1 MSDDEASLKDGI
13 IHTRSRRT
21 NAGNRLKAL
30 LAGEEPVEEEDAD
43 IFAEVPDDEEFD
55 AEKAESADDGQ
66 SGGESSGDDSNE
78 SSDASN
84 FSDSESSGI
93 EEEEAAQPEDAGE
106 QELKRQERES
116 AREKRKLER
125 QKMFTIKKREPKVS
139 QPRKKYHVSV
149 DEVVDTEH
157 RRVSQR
163 TSAIRNRE
171 HLIERL
177 MEQEQRHAAYKP
189 PKRKKQPQ
197 MTQAQRLAEAQVT
210 EQKNLASLNR
220 FVELEEV
227 RKQQQRL
234 AMLGRRPK
242 LTEFIRY
249 TSAAVLSY
257 PLVDLPK
264 VKQEPK
270 EKQTTTEDSKQETEE
285 KVEIA
290 PWKEGTENDN
300 DEEAE
305 GGTDIRDVAGPP
317 LERTYNFVT
326 AHEFPGISPHNKAA
340 IRQLVMGPMATEVVS
355 PPPKRLCPFTGLP
368 ARFLDP
374 STRVAYRSFGA
385 NRVLKMIR
393 DQEIEWYPQLG
404 GVFLSPRGGVQR
416 AAKGVPEG
424 FA

>member
-1 MSDDEASLKDGI
+1 MSGDEGGLTDGI
-13 IHTRSRRT
+13 IHNRSRRS

-30 LAGEEPVEEEDAD
+30 LAGEEPIEEEEDMD

-55 AEKAESADDGQ
+55 AEKAEAAGDQHGTE
-66 SGGESSGDDSNE
+66 ESSGDESDD

-93 EEEEAAQPEDAGE
+93 EEEEAAKPVDAGE
-106 QELKRQERES
+106 QELKRLEREE
-116 AREKRKLER
+116 AREKRKAER
-125 QKMFTIKKREPKVS
+125 QKMFTIKKREPKAPK
-139 QPRKKYHVSV
+139 PRKKYHVSV
-149 DEVVDTEH
+149 NELVDTEH

-189 PKRKKQPQ
+189 PKRRKEPQ
-197 MTQAQRLAEAQVT
+197 MTQAQRLAEAQIT

-257 PLVDLPK
+257 PLVDMPK
-264 VKQEPK
+264 VKQESK
-270 EKQTTTEDSKQETEE
+270 EHKPDSEYVKQEPEE
-285 KVEIA
+285 SVEVA
-290 PWKEGTENDN
+290 PWKEKNEG
-300 DEEAE
+300 AE
-305 GGTDIRDVAGPP
+305 GSEEEDIRDVAGPP
-317 LERTYNFVT
+317 LERAYNFVT
-326 AHEFPGISPHNKAA
+326 ACEFPGLSQHNRAA
-340 IRQLVMGPMATEVVS
+340 IRQLVMGPVATS
-355 PPPKRLCPFTGLP
+355 TAQAPSKRLCPFTGLT
-368 ARFLDP
+368 ARYLDP
-374 STRVAYRSFGA
+374 SSRVAYRSFGA

-393 DQEIEWYPQLG
+393 NQEIEWYPQLG
-404 GVFLSPRGGVQR
+404 GVFLSPRGGIQR
-416 AAKGVPEG
+416 AANGVPDG